1 MKDSRRKNFKYTDD
15 MLRNGSQA
23 AKIVETT
30 IRAVAAKLG
39 RRPSHSDLRNNDCGA
54 LAGKL
59 SARQIREIC
68 GISVFPEPKA
78 PVTWTKSRCEEAVR
92 EVWRKLGRRPT
103 HQDLRDHGHSRA
115 VTLLKAADID
125 LIGHEANL
133 QQNRKRM
140 PVGYWTK
147 ETVADAYVQK
157 FAHFAFGPRPFE
169 LRQMGEGALK
179 AMIERKYGGFHRFEA
194 KIRARCPG
202 MNFKEKPVTA
212 NGIALDSFREVAAY
226 EGILLNLGVEP
237 EEILIHQEFS
247 HTGKRAFPDFIIRN
261 VVVEVVMYAR
271 ENESQRSLDYFKRL
285 RAKIALYLEAGFQ
298 VVEIHPHEVVNAD
311 RRAELISSIAAKLG
325 TEGTVHGSGRSMR
338 EHGYWSP
345 ENVRKEVEAL
355 AATIGHFPSYR
366 ELDVHGIGSAKKA
379 LKQYPRERLA
389 QELDYPLK
397 KKSNGFWSV
406 EKVLEACASLSGD
419 TFPSRRMLEDHPELI
434 AAMKNSVHSMNYWR
448 QLFQAFVLSRR
459 SLKDAA

>member
-1 MKDSRRKNFKYTDD
+1 MKDSRRKNFK
-15 MLRNGSQA
+15 
-23 AKIVETT
+23 
-30 IRAVAAKLG
+30 
-39 RRPSHSDLRNNDCGA
+39 
-54 LAGKL
+54 
-59 SARQIREIC
+59 
-68 GISVFPEPKA
+68 
-78 PVTWTKSRCEEAVR
+78 
-92 EVWRKLGRRPT
+92 
-103 HQDLRDHGHSRA
+103 
-115 VTLLKAADID
+115 
-125 LIGHEANL
+125 
-133 QQNRKRM
+133 
-140 PVGYWTK
+140 
-147 ETVADAYVQK
+147 
-157 FAHFAFGPRPFE
+157 
-169 LRQMGEGALK
+169 
-179 AMIERKYGGFHRFEA
+179 
-194 KIRARCPG
+194 
-202 MNFKEKPVTA
+202 
-212 NGIALDSFREVAAY
+212 FREVAAY
-226 EGILLNLGVEP
+226 EGILLDLGVEP
-237 EEILIHQEFS
+237 EEILIHHEFS
-247 HTGKRAFPDFIIRN
+247 HTGERAFPDFIIRN
-261 VVVEVVMYAR
+261 VVVEVVMYTR

-406 EKVLEACASLSGD
+406 EKVLEACACLSGD
-419 TFPSRRMLEDHPELI
+419 TFPSRRMLEDHPELL